1 MSGEMA
7 SVGRLLC
14 AVGLLLCVAP
24 SLGLPSL
31 RRPTTERPI
40 IGVLMQATNNPELKK
55 FGKYYIAASYVKY
68 LESAGAR
75 VIPIRLNLTYA
86 EYEELFKSINGILLP
101 GGGSDLETSNYAKVS
116 KIFYELSKKSF
127 DDGDH
132 FPVWGTCLGFEEL
145 SYLIS
150 EEMLLTVTKT
160 ENITLP
166 LSFTKGASK
175 SRMFQ
180 NFPPDLLRSLAS
192 EPLTANFHTWSL
204 SVKNFTMNKKLKKF
218 FNVLTTNTDGTTEFI
233 SSMEGYK
240 YPVYAVQWHPEKAP
254 YEWKNVAGISHAPNA
269 VRTAFYLAEFFVSEA
284 RRNSHHFE
292 SLSKEK
298 KSLIYQFPVI
308 YTGNYSLFQQCY
320 VFP

>member
-1 MSGEMA
+1 MA
-7 SVGRLLC
+7 SLGRLLC
-14 AVGLLLCVAP
+14 VVGLLICWAR
-24 SLGLPSL
+24 SLGLPRL
-31 RRPTTERPI
+31 RKRTTEKPI
-40 IGVLMQATNNPELKK
+40 IGILMQATNNPEIKK

-75 VIPIRLNLTYA
+75 VVPIRLNLTDM
-86 EYEELFKSINGILLP
+86 EYEELFKSINGVLLP
-101 GGGSDLETSNYAKVS
+101 GGGSNLETSDYAQVS
-116 KIFYELSKKSF
+116 KIFYKLSKQSF
-127 DDGDH
+127 DDGDY

-150 EEMLLTVTKT
+150 EEILLTLTDT
-160 ENITLP
+160 RNITLP

-180 NFPPDLLRSLAS
+180 NFPPDLLQSLAA
-192 EPLTANFHTWSL
+192 EPLTANFHKWSL
-204 SVKNFTMNKKLKKF
+204 SVKNFTMNTKLKKF
-218 FNVLTTNTDGTTEFI
+218 FNVLTTSTDGKIEFI

-254 YEWKNVAGISHAPNA
+254 YEWANVVGISHAPNA
-269 VRTAFYLAEFFVSEA
+269 VKTAFYLAEFFVSEA
-284 RRNSHHFE
+284 RKNNHHFE
-292 SLSKEK
+292 SQSKEK

-308 YTGNYSLFQQCY
+308 YTGNSSLFEQCY